1 MSGEDEAD
9 AHIAKRQFERSE
21 SIDPGAFL
29 ISDSQS
35 QSPSKEKSDEII
47 DDSVVSIAKKGSV
60 ECIFLSWL

>member
-9 AHIAKRQFERSE
+9 AYIAKRQFERSE

-35 QSPSKEKSDEII
+35 QSSSKEKSDEII
-47 DDSVVSIAKKGSV
+47 DDSVVSIAKKG
-60 ECIFLSWL
+60 ERRMHFPSWL